1 MNVVY
6 LILYILAVVCFV
18 AGAFDY
24 RFRNVSLVAL
34 GLAFATA
41 VPLIQVIHR
50 M

>member
-18 AGAFDY
+18 AAAFDY
-24 RFRNVSLVAL
+24 RFRNVSLVAA
-34 GLAFATA
+34 GLAFAFA